1 MAWRGVAW
9 RGCGVV
15 VAHRT
20 PQVVLPSGTVVDANA
35 TEHADLFWAL
45 KGGSTNFGIVTR
57 IDFRALPTNG
67 VWAGMQLFG
76 GDQFEPALAAM
87 DRFLKSGLGEP
98 KVALQF
104 AFPAPG
110 MLAVNMF
117 YDGPG
122 DGDGRSPPSAFADF
136 TALKASASTLAY
148 TTCAAAALA
157 SAGSQPNGLRF
168 VSPRPLHL
176 ARH

>member
-1 MAWRGVAW
+1 MA
-9 RGCGVV
+9 
-15 VAHRT
+15 VAH
-20 PQVVLPSGTVVDANA
+20 PAAQVVLPSGTVVDANA
-35 TEHADLFWAL
+35 TAHADLFWAL

-57 IDFRALPTNG
+57 IDFRTLPSDG

-76 GDQFEPALAAM
+76 GDQYEPAIAAM
-87 DRFLKSGLGEP
+87 DRFLESGLGDA
-98 KVALQF
+98 KVTLQF
-104 AFPAPG
+104 AFPAAG

-122 DGDGRSPPSAFADF
+122 DGDGRSPPSALAGF
-136 TALKASASTLAY
+136 TALNANASTLAY

-168 VSPRPLHL
+168 VSPRPAHL